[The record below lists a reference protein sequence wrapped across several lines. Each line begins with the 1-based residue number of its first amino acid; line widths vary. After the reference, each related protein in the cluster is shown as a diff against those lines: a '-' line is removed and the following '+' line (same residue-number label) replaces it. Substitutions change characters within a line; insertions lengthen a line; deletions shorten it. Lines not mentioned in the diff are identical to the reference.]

1 MKTILLIPKI
11 SIHNANALSSP
22 YTIGFP
28 AMTAWLGWMHNIQR
42 KLQAKFTT
50 EQTNEKLQTIQFKGI
65 CISCHDIDLHTFQ
78 NNSKNASQ
86 NHIIGTANPLK
97 FNSKKGQWERPPFIP
112 EARVSLDVTIAIE
125 LNTKLIPDLQ
135 KKLFATLASLIYQN
149 KIASGDVISF
159 SDSEIKLFNIDEENS
174 EDKEFKDLKRKLMPG
189 YCLISR
195 QELVT
200 EKMQQGKSALQAIL
214 DYLTVT
220 TELNKEKN
228 KSTTYNTYKKEQEKG
243 WIIPIPIGYQGLT
256 EPQNAKITR
265 DENTPHLFAESV
277 LTLGEFIMPT
287 QFNDITQLF
296 WHYPEEIN
304 NDLYLCKNTFQF

>member
-42 KLQAKFTT
+42 KLHAKFTT
-50 EQTNEKLQTIQFKGI
+50 EQANEKLQNIQFKGI
-65 CISCHDIDLHTFQ
+65 CISCHDIDLHT
-78 NNSKNASQ
+78 SQ
-86 NHIIGTANPLK
+86 SDYQSYIIGTSNPLDAQGK
-97 FNSKKGQWERPPFIP
+97 RPSFVE
-112 EARVSLDVTIAIE
+112 EARASLDVTIAIE
-125 LNTKLIPDLQ
+125 LNTRLTQDLQ
-135 KKLFATLASLIYQN
+135 NQLFDTLTSLIYQN